1 MQPQR
6 RRVLFLIPTLAGGG
20 AERVAVTLL
29 NHLDRSKFDLSLA
42 VLDTRGAVF
51 LDQLPPDVTF
61 LDLRV
66 SRIRYALTKIVRV
79 IRQAQPHVVFSTLGH
94 LNLALSILRPFLP
107 RQTAYVARETA
118 IVSETLKTVRAAKL
132 WALAYRKFYARFDK
146 VICQS
151 LYMRDDLANNFRIP
165 ASKLTVINNPLDIE
179 KIRTFAS
186 RPVEFDFGFGGHP
199 GKERPFHVVAA
210 GRLSKEKG
218 FDLLIEA
225 VALSGLK
232 HLKVTVLGDGP
243 LRATLEQLASTKGVA
258 DQIRFIG
265 FQKNPYP
272 FMARAHAF
280 VLCSRHEGF
289 PNVVLEALACGT
301 PVIAT
306 PAVGGIHEIARLVQ
320 GVHLASAV
328 SVEALSAELVKFS
341 RSEPR
346 AGQIDLER
354 FRADKIV
361 RDYERV
367 LAGGKPQPGACQ
379 RGS

>member
-1 MQPQR
+1 
-6 RRVLFLIPTLAGGG
+6 
-20 AERVAVTLL
+20 
-29 NHLDRSKFDLSLA
+29 
-42 VLDTRGAVF
+42 
-51 LDQLPPDVTF
+51 
-61 LDLRV
+61 
-66 SRIRYALTKIVRV
+66 
-79 IRQAQPHVVFSTLGH
+79 
-94 LNLALSILRPFLP
+94 
-107 RQTAYVARETA
+107 
-118 IVSETLKTVRAAKL
+118 
-132 WALAYRKFYARFDK
+132 
-146 VICQS
+146 
-151 LYMRDDLANNFRIP
+151 
-165 ASKLTVINNPLDIE
+165 
-179 KIRTFAS
+179 
-186 RPVEFDFGFGGHP
+186 
-199 GKERPFHVVAA
+199 
-210 GRLSKEKG
+210 
-218 FDLLIEA
+218 
-225 VALSGLK
+225 
-232 HLKVTVLGDGP
+232 
-243 LRATLEQLASTKGVA
+243 
-258 DQIRFIG
+258 
-265 FQKNPYP
+265 
-272 FMARAHAF
+272 MARAHAF

>member
-1 MQPQR
+1 MRICARALGVPPNPYGDRYSLQRVVEMWESVLQDTPGAAPQALVSRLKAGMQPQR

-66 SRIRYALTKIVRV
+66 SRVKVCFAKNCPRNPASATARRV
-79 IRQAQPHVVFSTLGH
+79 FNAWSPKPC
-94 LNLALSILRPFLP
+94 PFHRSARSSRVKRHTWQEKQRLCP
-107 RQTAYVARETA
+107 RR
-118 IVSETLKTVRAAKL
+118 SKTVRAAKL

-210 GRLSKEKG
+210 GRLSEEKG

-232 HLKVTVLGDGP
+232 HLRVTVLGDGP
-243 LRATLEQLASTKGVA
+243 LRATLEQLASAKGVA
-258 DQIRFIG
+258 GPRSGSSAFRRTPIPSWHAQ
-265 FQKNPYP
+265 
-272 FMARAHAF
+272 HAF

-320 GVHLASAV
+320 GVQS
-328 SVEALSAELVKFS
+328 
-341 RSEPR
+341 
-346 AGQIDLER
+346 GI
-354 FRADKIV
+354 
-361 RDYERV
+361 
-367 LAGGKPQPGACQ
+367 GGK
-379 RGS
+379 R

>member
-20 AERVAVTLL
+20 AERVIVTLL

-61 LDLRV
+61 LDLRA
-66 SRIRYALTKIVRV
+66 SRVRYALPKIVRV
-79 IRQAQPHVVFSTLGH
+79 IRQAQPQAVFSTLGH
-94 LNLALSILRPFLP
+94 LNLALSIVRPFLP
-107 RQTAYVARETA
+107 RKTIYVARETA
-118 IVSETLKTVRAAKL
+118 IVSESLKTVRAAKL

-165 ASKLTVINNPLDIE
+165 ASKLTVINNPIDIE

-199 GKERPFHVVAA
+199 GNERPFHVVAA

-258 DQIRFIG
+258 SQIRFIG
-265 FQKNPYP
+265 FQKNPYS

-280 VLCSRHEGF
+280 VLCSHHEGF

-320 GVHLASAV
+320 GVQLASAV
-328 SVEALSAELVKFS
+328 SAEAFSTELLKFS
-341 RSEPR
+341 RSEPG
-346 AGQIDLER
+346 AGRIDVER

-367 LAGGKPQPGACQ
+367 LVDGKPQPGARQ